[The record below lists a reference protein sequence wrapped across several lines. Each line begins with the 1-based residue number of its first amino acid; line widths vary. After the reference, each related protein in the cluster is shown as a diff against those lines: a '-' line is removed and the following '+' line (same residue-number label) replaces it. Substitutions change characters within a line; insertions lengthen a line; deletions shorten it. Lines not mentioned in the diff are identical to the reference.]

1 MNRFSTDSAISD
13 RISTMKSTSLQ
24 RFCRSLLR
32 AAFLALL
39 LIAVQPI
46 STAYAETL
54 REAAERVARQNDAKV
69 VSAREV
75 TDRNGRKVY
84 VIRILTRDGVVRTI
98 RVPAR
103 GAEQEWNLLVDVS
116 LQYRQDDLQFP
127 DIGRVD
133 RTLLHWSQDREKTNA
148 GDRV

>member
-1 MNRFSTDSAISD
+1 
-13 RISTMKSTSLQ
+13 MKSTAFQ

-32 AAFLALL
+32 PAFLALL

-46 STAYAETL
+46 STVYAETL

-75 TDRNGRKVY
+75 TDRSGRKVY

-116 LQYRQDDLQFP
+116 LQYGQHDLRYSVTGWDDRTTLRWRQDSENP
-127 DIGRVD
+127 DAGGRV
-133 RTLLHWSQDREKTNA
+133 
-148 GDRV
+148 